1 MNDDLISR
9 RALLKKTKHYGL
21 DNGSSLGR
29 HSGVAEIFISII
41 ELEPTIDAV
50 PVVRCKECIF
60 EKKAEVNSKGY
71 RICPASG
78 MEITDDDF
86 CSYGERRADKV

>member
-1 MNDDLISR
+1 MRLIDAETLEQKFIQVIASNIM
-9 RALLKKTKHYGL
+9 AEKIHGGFACDELLPLIQMAKA
-21 DNGSSLGR
+21 
-29 HSGVAEIFISII
+29 V
-41 ELEPTIDAV
+41 DAV